1 MSEYDKA
8 DRIAD
13 ALFQLGVDLD
23 DRSRTWRFVY
33 AKGGSGV
40 RSPDSHDYSRASSD
54 DFVLTVDEIE
64 QINALLGRRLAAK
77 KGREFDKA
85 DSLQAELRALGV
97 EVDDKR
103 RVWYVRYHE
112 GGRTA
117 SSFNVRGW

>member
-1 MSEYDKA
+1 M
-8 DRIAD
+8 
-13 ALFQLGVDLD
+13 
-23 DRSRTWRFVY
+23 
-33 AKGGSGV
+33 

-103 RVWYVRYHE
+103 RGWYVRYHE